1 MGRQRYYPYGA
12 PRTPNP
18 STLPTDYRFTGQ
30 RSEEAELGSLYD
42 YRARFYSPALGRF
55 LSADTI
61 VPQPGNPQS
70 LNRYPYV
77 RNNPLRLV
85 DPSGMAE
92 CAAGDTACWVAEW
105 EWKNRWYEAH
115 GYGWGGNHWDQVID
129 ARFKDATIFNDVM
142 MEAGINIVWSW
153 STPDEVTHIAQGIV
167 RFGQALAGGLA
178 RLKELLGGGATIKK
192 GSLNSSPYAPPW
204 FNNTVYIP
212 ESTNA
217 QWLRQTV
224 VHELAHVIDW
234 HNNFSVAWAKQ
245 NGALTDY
252 AADFHPYPA
261 VWDVWAEAVTVWV
274 FGDKDPNSGVW
285 TSSINLLPGMQNAL
299 TTQMDRLTVLLGGS
313 R

>member
-1 MGRQRYYPYGA
+1 MIGQMQILDAADPASARLALLENKARILELANQIDPVLIKFGGGARDLEVKVIGDSAIGPFLVVPEGCRAPAARGR
-12 PRTPNP
+12 
-18 STLPTDYRFTGQ
+18 
-30 RSEEAELGSLYD
+30 E
-42 YRARFYSPALGRF
+42 
-55 LSADTI
+55 
-61 VPQPGNPQS
+61 V
-70 LNRYPYV
+70 
-77 RNNPLRLV
+77 LR
-85 DPSGMAE
+85 
-92 CAAGDTACWVAEW
+92 
-105 EWKNRWYEAH
+105 
-115 GYGWGGNHWDQVID
+115 
-129 ARFKDATIFNDVM
+129 
-142 MEAGINIVWSW
+142 
-153 STPDEVTHIAQGIV
+153 V